1 MQVFAFECGIDSSGG
16 GSMLKL
22 NEAPSQ
28 GQTLEQA
35 DLKVEN
41 IPVNLV
47 RPNPYQPRKTFSLQA
62 LDELARSIK
71 EYGVIQPITVRQ
83 LSDKGYE
90 LVAGERRLRACKLN
104 KMEFIPAIII
114 DSLEQDSA
122 MIALIENLQRED
134 LHYIEEAK
142 GYASLINDHNMTQ
155 EQLATKLGKSQSTI
169 ANKLRILRL
178 PDRVK
183 DMVIKENLTERHARA
198 LLKLADE
205 DLQTKVVA
213 RIIEKKLNVRETEA
227 LIERYIDKIQE
238 RKAGK
243 LPKSKQKILFK
254 RSKDVRVFINTIHNA
269 VKMMKDYGVTAGYS
283 QVDKGDRI
291 EITVT
296 IPKG

>member
-205 DLQTKVVA
+205 DLQTKVAA

-269 VKMMKDYGVTAGYS
+269 VKMMKDYGVTASYS

>member
-1 MQVFAFECGIDSSGG
+1 
-16 GSMLKL
+16 MLKL

-205 DLQTKVVA
+205 DLQTKVAA

>member
-47 RPNPYQPRKTFSLQA
+47 RPNPYQPRKTFSLPA

-205 DLQTKVVA
+205 DLQTKVAA
-213 RIIEKKLNVRETEA
+213 RIIEKKLNVRETET

>member
-114 DSLEQDSA
+114 DSLGQDSA

-205 DLQTKVVA
+205 DLQTKVAA
-213 RIIEKKLNVRETEA
+213 RIIEKKLRSEEHTSELQSRPHLVCRLLLEKKQVSAGA
-227 LIERYIDKIQE
+227 LS
-238 RKAGK
+238 A
-243 LPKSKQKILFK
+243 
-254 RSKDVRVFINTIHNA
+254 
-269 VKMMKDYGVTAGYS
+269 M
-283 QVDKGDRI
+283 
-291 EITVT
+291 
-296 IPKG
+296 

>member
-47 RPNPYQPRKTFSLQA
+47 RPNPYQPRKTFTLQA

-205 DLQTKVVA
+205 DLQTKVAA

>member
-1 MQVFAFECGIDSSGG
+1 MQAFAFECGIDSSGG

-205 DLQTKVVA
+205 DLQTKVAA

>member
-178 PDRVK
+178 PVRVK

-205 DLQTKVVA
+205 DLQTKVAA

-269 VKMMKDYGVTAGYS
+269 VKMMKDYGVTASYS

>member
-205 DLQTKVVA
+205 DLQTKVAA

-227 LIERYIDKIQE
+227 LIERFIDKIQE

>member
-205 DLQTKVVA
+205 DLQTKVAA

-269 VKMMKDYGVTAGYS
+269 VKMMKDYGVTADYS

>member
-178 PDRVK
+178 PVRVK

-205 DLQTKVVA
+205 DLQTKVAA

>member
-205 DLQTKVVA
+205 DLQTKVAA

-227 LIERYIDKIQE
+227 LIEKYIDKIQE

>member
-1 MQVFAFECGIDSSGG
+1 
-16 GSMLKL
+16 MLKL

-205 DLQTKVVA
+205 DLQTKVAA

-227 LIERYIDKIQE
+227 LIEKYIDKIQE

>member
-205 DLQTKVVA
+205 DLQTKVAA
-213 RIIEKKLNVRETEA
+213 RIIEKKLNVRETET